1 MIHRTSPNDWYIW
14 CKWFIHQTKLLIH
27 SQIKKTCLSNDWTI
41 CLWNWLTDTFTNHI
55 EQFTNPTALVRLGL
69 ELTAHWITEP
79 FSVNEIFKTKFTWNS
94 WTLNG
99 WVVLRIPY
107 KTIKIPHPY
116 CVNDFKDHSHA
127 IWTHI
132 STDASLISCLPGDG
146 NHGNRDRP
154 NWLQS
159 HNSLSTWHVP

>member
-1 MIHRTSPNDWYIW
+1 MTNRSGVNGSFTKWNDWFTHKSKILVYQMTE
-14 CKWFIHQTKLLIH
+14 WFVREIDWLIH
-27 SQIKKTCLSNDWTI
+27 SQTILNNSQIRLNWSDWVLSWQLTKSLNHFGWIKLLKLN
-41 CLWNWLTDTFTNHI
+41 L
-55 EQFTNPTALVRLGL
+55 RG
-69 ELTAHWITEP
+69 
-79 FSVNEIFKTKFTWNS
+79 NS

-107 KTIKIPHPY
+107 KTIKIPHSY
-116 CVNDFKDHSHA
+116 CVNYFKDHSHA

-132 STDASLISCLPGDG
+132 SMDPSLISCLPGDS